1 MNPFRDWLT
10 ESLELVLVT
19 LEEEVRAA
27 ELTLRVIPGEIVQ
40 IKEELKKR
48 NDVRREGSGNIRH
61 SDEIL

>member
-27 ELTLRVIPGEIVQ
+27 ELTLRVIPLEIAQ

-48 NDVRREGSGNIRH
+48 NDVRRGGSG
-61 SDEIL
+61 SQEI

>member
-27 ELTLRVIPGEIVQ
+27 LRVLRVIPGEIVQ
-40 IKEELKKR
+40 IRDLWSLSKR
-48 NDVRREGSGNIRH
+48 RS
-61 SDEIL
+61 

>member
-27 ELTLRVIPGEIVQ
+27 ELTLRVIPEEIAQ
-40 IKEELKKR
+40 IKEELKER
-48 NDVRREGSGNIRH
+48 NDIQREGSGNIRH